1 MSIVVDS
8 TPETGAPVEQAVV
21 EEAVEVQATA
31 EPEGNVVEE
40 TTEVEIP
47 AKYSGKTLG
56 EVIEMHQNSEQLLG
70 KQGTEV
76 GEQRKVNPKFT

>member
-1 MSIVVDS
+1 MSIVVND
-8 TPETGAPVEQAVV
+8 TPAGEPVEQAVV

-47 AKYSGKTLG
+47 AKYSGKTLE
-56 EVIEMHQNSEQLLG
+56 EVIEMHQRIKLPYNLL
-70 KQGTEV
+70 QY
-76 GEQRKVNPKFT
+76 RDL